1 MIQTIYTHNGGMKEN
16 QKDFKKFIQKVYLEQ
31 NIYIRPLYEDIKEKL
46 ANLLAAIFICRNKK
60 YT

>member
-1 MIQTIYTHNGGMKEN
+1 MIQTIYTHNGGVKEN

-46 ANLLAAIFICRNKK
+46 ANLLAAIFIC
-60 YT
+60 